1 MNLSAN
7 ASNWRQARKLL
18 CIRLDNLGD
27 VVMTTPAIRALKE
40 TGPGCHLTLLTS
52 PSASRVAPLVA
63 EIDDV
68 ITYDAPWMK
77 SAAARQNSQP
87 DWKVIERLRRGN
99 FDGAVIFTVFN
110 QNPLPAALLAFLADI
125 PLRLGYCRENPHNL
139 LTDWIREPDLD
150 GETRHEVRRQLDL
163 VDAVGCRPQN
173 DTVILRVTE
182 KNQLAA
188 VHKLR
193 ETGVNISRPWVIIHP
208 GASAPSRRYM
218 PEAFAEVARRLTVED
233 NLQIVFTGDRDET
246 ALVESIQAMSG
257 RSYSL
262 AGRLTIEE
270 MAGVLQISPLLISNN
285 SGPVHLAA
293 GLGTPVVVLSA
304 LTNPQHAP
312 WNVPSRVLSHDVP
325 CKYCYK
331 TICPEGHH
339 NCLRLITPSTVIE
352 AARSLLQETAIRQDT
367 PARIG

>member
-1 MNLSAN
+1 
-7 ASNWRQARKLL
+7 
-18 CIRLDNLGD
+18 
-27 VVMTTPAIRALKE
+27 
-40 TGPGCHLTLLTS
+40 
-52 PSASRVAPLVA
+52 
-63 EIDDV
+63 
-68 ITYDAPWMK
+68 
-77 SAAARQNSQP
+77 
-87 DWKVIERLRRGN
+87 
-99 FDGAVIFTVFN
+99 
-110 QNPLPAALLAFLADI
+110 
-125 PLRLGYCRENPHNL
+125 
-139 LTDWIREPDLD
+139 
-150 GETRHEVRRQLDL
+150 
-163 VDAVGCRPQN
+163 
-173 DTVILRVTE
+173 
-182 KNQLAA
+182 
-188 VHKLR
+188 
-193 ETGVNISRPWVIIHP
+193 
-208 GASAPSRRYM
+208 
-218 PEAFAEVARRLTVED
+218 
-233 NLQIVFTGDRDET
+233 
-246 ALVESIQAMSG
+246 MSG